1 MRGLFNVFSY
11 FWFMRAVVLGS
22 QGLATYGAR
31 RVLWHAVSRGIRWI
45 R

>member
-1 MRGLFNVFSY
+1 MCGLFKVFSY

-22 QGLATYGAR
+22 RGLATYGAR
-31 RVLWHAVSRGIRWI
+31 RVLRHAVSRSIRRI